1 MKLSNAIIYRSMFPV
16 EATAETIEQAMQAA
30 AFVPCSPSQESS
42 QGWVPPREKNGAL
55 LEAVDG
61 QWIAKLMIETKGV
74 PASVLRKKLDERC
87 EQIEATTG
95 RKPGR
100 KERKDMK
107 EDVLQELLPMAFPKT
122 SAIDVWID
130 TKRSVI
136 VLNTSSQ
143 SKADAVATALV
154 RSVEGIA
161 LSMFNT
167 LQAPAALMTRW
178 LLEGEGEGGFDLGR
192 DLELQATDETR
203 AKVKYT
209 NHPLDVQE
217 IKDHI
222 TQGRRPVKLAV
233 TWEDRVSFTLTEGM
247 SLRSMTFLE
256 GTQDAVLAA
265 NDKAADNF
273 DADVAISTGETAQL
287 IAALVSVL
295 GGEAQLTLAD
305 AASTAISDH
314 MQEPESSPA
323 VAKALGN
330 LEELARSSG
339 AQISIEGNGKT
350 LATFGEGPDPLIP
363 QARALVIERDKASIS
378 LVQRHLKIG
387 YNRAARLIEELE
399 KLGVVSAT
407 DAMGMRKVK
416 VIT

>member
-87 EQIEATTG
+87 EQIETATG

-122 SAIDVWID
+122 SAVDVWID
-130 TKRSVI
+130 TKRGVI

-167 LQAPAALMTRW
+167 LQAPGALMTRW

-256 GTQDAVLAA
+256 GTQDAVLAG
-265 NDKAADNF
+265 NDKPADNF

-305 AASTAISDH
+305 AKAEDG
-314 MQEPESSPA
+314 EPAAMPA
-323 VAKALGN
+323 P
-330 LEELARSSG
+330 
-339 AQISIEGNGKT
+339 
-350 LATFGEGPDPLIP
+350 ATTFQGEGADPMIEA
-363 QARALVIERDKASIS
+363 ARALVVREQKASIS
-378 LVQRHLKIG
+378 LVQRQLQIG
-387 YNRAARLIEELE
+387 YNRAAALVEALE
-399 KLGVVSAT
+399 RAGAVSACNSVGVRSVLVT
-407 DAMGMRKVK
+407 A
-416 VIT
+416 